1 MDTLSP
7 QNKKIWLGLLV
18 AGAVT
23 AAGVI
28 GYIIYNRR
36 GKAIS
41 KNISKVRDDKKSA
54 DQTSHVEI
62 INEDER
68 PTYHQAA
75 PKPKARMATIKSGT
89 NLRVVDG
96 NGIDMPLQKG
106 DEVQILGEHPSGFGM
121 MVKTRSGNIGV
132 VTHKSIKINN

>member
-1 MDTLSP
+1 MDTSSP

-18 AGAVT
+18 AGAVA
-23 AAGVI
+23 AAGAI
-28 GYIIYNRR
+28 GYYIYNRR

-41 KNISKVRDDKKSA
+41 NNINKGRDAKKSA

-62 INEDER
+62 INDDER
-68 PTYHQAA
+68 PAYHHAA
-75 PKPKARMATIKSGT
+75 PKPKARTATIKSAT

-132 VTHKSIKINN
+132 VTHNSIK